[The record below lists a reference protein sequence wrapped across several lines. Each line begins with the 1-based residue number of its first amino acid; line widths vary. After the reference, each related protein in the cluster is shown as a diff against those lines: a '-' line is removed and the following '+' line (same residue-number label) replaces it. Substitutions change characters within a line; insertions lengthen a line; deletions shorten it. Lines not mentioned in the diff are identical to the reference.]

1 MQRLCILLLLWITA
15 SVAYGE
21 QAHHEVT
28 VADPYLEMHSGPGKG
43 YPVFFV
49 VARGEKVEILK
60 QRTDWYLVR
69 EHQGREGWVKEQ
81 ALLATLELDGQ
92 PVKITVPS
100 LENLAKRRFEGA
112 IMLGDFGGAS
122 LIALSASYGLS
133 DHLSVGLTV
142 AQALGNISNSEFFTV
157 DLTHTMF
164 PERRISPYFSL
175 GTGKVHTAPHTTQVQ
190 QVDSTNQLSFIGVGA
205 RMYLTRRFIARAE
218 YHNNYTYTS
227 RNQNEDVPEWKVGFA
242 FFF

>member
-1 MQRLCILLLLWITA
+1 MRRLCTLLLLWMTA

-21 QAHHEVT
+21 QAPHEAKYHEVV

-92 PVKITVPS
+92 PVKISVPS
-100 LENLAKRRFEGA
+100 LENLAKR
-112 IMLGDFGGAS
+112 
-122 LIALSASYGLS
+122 
-133 DHLSVGLTV
+133 
-142 AQALGNISNSEFFTV
+142 
-157 DLTHTMF
+157 
-164 PERRISPYFSL
+164 
-175 GTGKVHTAPHTTQVQ
+175 
-190 QVDSTNQLSFIGVGA
+190 
-205 RMYLTRRFIARAE
+205 
-218 YHNNYTYTS
+218 
-227 RNQNEDVPEWKVGFA
+227 
-242 FFF
+242 